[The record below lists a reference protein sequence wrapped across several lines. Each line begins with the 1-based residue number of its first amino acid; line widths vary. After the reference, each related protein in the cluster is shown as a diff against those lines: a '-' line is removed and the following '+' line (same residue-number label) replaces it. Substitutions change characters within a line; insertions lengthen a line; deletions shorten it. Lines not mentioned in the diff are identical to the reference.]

1 MHRATMVTLLVGATM
16 FATRAPAQ
24 SASDHLACYVVKDPV
39 RKGRSTLT
47 LTNAGVTQSCT
58 IGSRAQ
64 LGCLETQISMELR
77 HGR

>member
-1 MHRATMVTLLVGATM
+1 MVTLLAGATM
-16 FATRAPAQ
+16 F
-24 SASDHLACYVVKDPV
+24 DHLACYVVKDPV
-39 RKGRSTLT
+39 RKGKSTLT

>member
-16 FATRAPAQ
+16 F
-24 SASDHLACYVVKDPV
+24 DHLACYVVKDPV

>member
-24 SASDHLACYVVKDPV
+24 SASDHLACYVVN
-39 RKGRSTLT
+39 LT

-64 LGCLETQISMELR
+64 LGCLETQSSMELR